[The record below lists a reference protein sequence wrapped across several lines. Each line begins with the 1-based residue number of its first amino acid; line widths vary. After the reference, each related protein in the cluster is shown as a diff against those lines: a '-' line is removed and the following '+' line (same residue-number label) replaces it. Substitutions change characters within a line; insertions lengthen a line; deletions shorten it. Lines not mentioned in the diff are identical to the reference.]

1 MRDSIVFYR
10 SFYEA
15 VKDLPA
21 EQFKACVKAIMDY
34 GLDGI
39 VPETCGIE
47 KTVYLMAKPQID
59 VNNKRYLNG
68 TKGGRPTTKT

>member
-21 EQFKACVKAIMDY
+21 DQFKACVKAIMDY
-34 GLDGI
+34 GLDGT

-47 KTVYLMAKPQID
+47 KRSI
-59 VNNKRYLNG
+59 
-68 TKGGRPTTKT
+68 